1 MHTQRCMRAYHRAA
15 ELHTRPSPATGNINI
30 LLFPAQCGLRVT
42 VDLTP
47 ELHALVN

>member
-1 MHTQRCMRAYHRAA
+1 MMHVHIPQSTTHI
-15 ELHTRPSPATGNINI
+15 HTHPSPATGNINV
-30 LLFPAQCGLRVT
+30 LLFPAQCRLRVT